1 VNRRARRVARA
12 YILIL
17 GVCALH
23 AARAHAQAPALT
35 PPELLQD
42 AEAAYPQEARAERL
56 EATVLL
62 KLTIDTQGAVSD
74 AEVLEPAGHGFDEAA
89 RQAALRF
96 RFVPAKRDGVPIVA
110 TIRYPYRFEPPPLPT
125 GSVAGHVPMVDAQGP
140 VQAFVRGPDGGEH
153 PAEVEPSGGF
163 RVSELEPGAYA
174 VRVTDGVRTATADV
188 TVNAGAETE
197 VTLAW
202 PQPTAAS
209 APPPPS
215 AAAAT
220 PVEVHVQGERSA
232 AERLQHSAEA
242 VNVVEL
248 RRAHEQTADLG
259 EVLARTQGVS
269 VRREGGLGSNV
280 RFSLNGLTDDQIR
293 FFLDGVPLELA
304 GFPFGVANVPV
315 NLVDRVEVYRGVV
328 PVRFGADALG
338 GVVNLVTPDLKRS
351 YFDASYQVGSFGTHR
366 VALGGR
372 YYDPDTGFV
381 LSHTAYLDIAK
392 NDYDVTVQVPTDDGS
407 QVEARVPRFHDRYR
421 AYGATLEGGVIDR
434 PWAKRLLLMG
444 YATSFD
450 RQVQNNVIMT
460 VPYGEVRDG
469 ETDYGATAKYDVE
482 LGKEV
487 ELNVIANYSHRAIR
501 YVDDSTW
508 VYDWYGRRIHERLTP
523 GEVGE
528 PPADQTTWQNA
539 VFGRALATWRPAEDH
554 TFRATATPTFTTRY
568 GQNLLH
574 DTATPDPQS
583 PTRSLLT
590 VVLGLEYQLDLWSDR
605 FSNIAFFKD
614 YIYHADGEYV
624 PPAGGGLRDHIV
636 DSHTQGAGDSL
647 RFRFTPWLYAKASYE
662 YATRLPRPDEAFGNG
677 VLTRQNPTVRP
688 EVSHNVNIGP
698 RVELRDRRLGELTV
712 DVNGFLR
719 DSDRMIV
726 LINGDK
732 TSQFQN
738 VLHAR
743 GLGLENA
750 LSWLS
755 PRRWVGLDGTLTWQ
769 DLRNISR
776 SGPFADVHG
785 DRVPNRPYLFA
796 SWGGRLRFED
806 VTGQGDSIEP
816 FYIGRY
822 VHQFY
827 RGWESLGINAP
838 NWKQTVDAQVSHDVG
853 VTWIGNFDFART
865 SVTLEVQNLTN
876 AKLYD
881 NFGVQRPGRAFYAK
895 LAATLR

>member
-1 VNRRARRVARA
+1 V
-12 YILIL
+12 
-17 GVCALH
+17 
-23 AARAHAQAPALT
+23 HAQAPALT

-42 AEAAYPQEARAERL
+42 AQAEYPQAARAERL

-62 KLTIDTQGAVSD
+62 KLTIDTQGAVSE

-96 RFVPAKRDGVPIVA
+96 RFVPAKRDGVPIIA
-110 TIRYPYRFEPPPLPT
+110 TIRYPYRFEPPALPM
-125 GSVAGHVPMVDAQGP
+125 GSVVGHVPIAGAQGP
-140 VQAFVRGPDGGEH
+140 LQAFVRGADGGEH
-153 PAEVEPSGGF
+153 AAEVDSSGGF
-163 RVSELEPGAYA
+163 RVTELEPGMYA

-188 TVNAGAETE
+188 TVNAGAETD
-197 VTLAW
+197 VALAW
-202 PQPTAAS
+202 PQPTAAG

-215 AAAAT
+215 GAAAT
-220 PVEVHVQGERSA
+220 PVEVHVQGERSE

-248 RRAHEQTADLG
+248 RRAREQTADMG

-269 VRREGGLGSNV
+269 VRREGGLGSDV

-338 GVVNLVTPDLKRS
+338 GVVNMVTPELKRS

-366 VALGGR
+366 IALGGR

-407 QVEARVPRFHDRYR
+407 QVEAKLPRFHDRYR
-421 AYGATLEGGVIDR
+421 AYGATLEAGVIDR

-450 RQVQNNVIMT
+450 KQLQNNVVMT

-482 LGKEV
+482 LGKQV
-487 ELNVIANYSHRAIR
+487 ELNVIANYSHRVIR
-501 YVDDSTW
+501 YIDDSTW
-508 VYDWYGRRIHERLTP
+508 VYDWYGRRIHERLAP

-528 PPADQTTWQNA
+528 PAANQTTWQNGA
-539 VFGRALATWRPAEDH
+539 FGRVLATWRAADDH

-568 GQNLLH
+568 GRNRLH
-574 DTATPDPQS
+574 DTAAPDPQS
-583 PTRSLLT
+583 PARSLLT

-605 FSNIAFFKD
+605 LSNIAFFKD
-614 YIYHADGEYV
+614 YIYHADGEFY
-624 PPAGGGLRDHIV
+624 PPAGGALRAHVV

-688 EVSHNVNIGP
+688 EVSHNVNVGP
-698 RVELRDRRLGELTV
+698 RVELRDERLGELTV
-712 DVNGFLR
+712 DVNAFLR

-726 LINGDK
+726 LIAGDK
-732 TSQFQN
+732 TTQFQN

-769 DLRNISR
+769 DVRNVSR
-776 SGPFADVHG
+776 SGPFSETHG

-796 SWGGRLRFED
+796 SWGGRLRFEA

-853 VTWIGNFDFART
+853 VTWIGNRDFARI
-865 SVTLEVQNLTN
+865 SLTLEVQNLTN